1 MLEKTHSNKPKQ
13 KRTLCYSFLNPPISK
28 PNPILILILILLFRI
43 LLPPE
48 TSYPFIA
55 LISLNFLSFLC
66 RCTRRFQD
74 GVVRQSFGGDVFEER
89 VRVEVVG
96 HPFVEVWFCKRGVK
110 GNVSR

>member
-13 KRTLCYSFLNPPISK
+13 KRTLCYSLLNPPISK

-74 GVVRQSFGGDVFEER
+74 GVVRQSFGGDVFEEG